1 MQKEIEAK
9 SEVAKEKQKN
19 VLELKQEVSSKVKEY
34 KAVFTNKINL
44 F

>member
-1 MQKEIEAK
+1 MKKKIEAK

-19 VLELKQEVSSKVKEY
+19 VQDLKQEVSSKVKEY
-34 KAVFTNKINL
+34 KAVFNNTLN